1 VADCVVLTEESV
13 SEILDTSGRSRSVDD
28 AAFRIPWELKSFAL
42 GVAFYESG
50 DFAWEEFQT
59 ELVAAIDQAVEQS
72 QPEQYYARWVEAL
85 ESLLSRRGGIDT
97 DELDRR
103 TREILDTPRDDTH
116 QHAHP
121 DPVSVESGHHHDD
134 HDHDH
139 RRGEHRVGV

>member
-13 SEILDTSGRSRSVDD
+13 GEIFDSSARTRSSEDE

-42 GVAFYESG
+42 GVAFHESAA
-50 DFAWEEFQT
+50 FPWTEFQT
-59 ELVAAIDQAVEQS
+59 ELVAAIDQAVEQA

-85 ESLLSRRGGIDT
+85 ESLLTQRGGIDT

-103 TREILDTPRDDTH
+103 TQEILDTPRDDTH

-121 DPVSVESGHHHDD
+121 DPVSVESGHD
-134 HDHDH
+134 HDQHDH
-139 RRGEHRVGV
+139 EEHRA